1 MRFAKSK
8 DDKTTIILNAF
19 HQIFITFPGV
29 KEGIKLNIEKVGIQK
44 LDSVRYT
51 WDIVWSRVYD
61 VLICEYHM

>member
-1 MRFAKSK
+1 MGFMIYWIVQK
-8 DDKTTIILNAF
+8 
-19 HQIFITFPGV
+19 V
-29 KEGIKLNIEKVGIQK
+29 GIKLNIEKVGIQK